1 MKKYYL
7 VILVIILLA
16 SCKKEI
22 KKNSLSTE
30 DDKIEKIRD
39 FLDERASK
47 DSLHGV
53 VLIGKNDKILL
64 HEANGYVDLDAIEKH
79 TLNTQIG
86 QASLGK
92 MFTAIAIM
100 QLESEGKI
108 DLEDLVSN
116 YLDDIENPTIRDSVK
131 IKHLL
136 SHTSGMGSYWKEL
149 RASNEIKG
157 DELDFIYA
165 LVKND
170 SLLSPV
176 GKAFGYSNSGFIL
189 LGKIIEVVSGMT
201 YSDYINKNIFNTSE
215 MTDSEI
221 KVSAG
226 GGKGTAEDL
235 WRFGQALK
243 KGKLLAESKLEIMTR
258 KQSDV
263 GYGYGFMLNE
273 TNGIRSF
280 GHNGG
285 FWNGEK
291 LGIAAYF
298 FILEN
303 GYTIISLSNRNPD
316 LGGIG
321 EQLNEIL
328 VSRDSQ
334 INIQK

>member
-1 MKKYYL
+1 MKNYYL
-7 VILVIILLA
+7 VLLVILLLA

-22 KKNSLSTE
+22 KKNSLSLE
-30 DDKIEKIRD
+30 ENKIEKIRA
-39 FLDERASK
+39 FLNKRASK

-64 HEANGYVDLDAIEKH
+64 HEAHGYIDLDSMDKH
-79 TLNTQIG
+79 TLNTPMG

-92 MFTAIAIM
+92 MFTAISIM

-108 DLEDLVSN
+108 DLEDLASH

-149 RASNEIKG
+149 RASDEIKG
-157 DELDFIYA
+157 DKLDFIYS

-176 GKAFGYSNSGFIL
+176 GKGFGYSNSGFIL
-189 LGKIIEVVSGMT
+189 LGKIIEAVSGT
-201 YSDYINKNIFNTSE
+201 KYTDYVNRNIFNKSE
-215 MTDSEI
+215 MKDSEI

-243 KGKLLAESKLEIMTR
+243 KGKLLAESKLEIMTQ

-273 TNGIRSF
+273 SNGITSF

-298 FILEN
+298 FILDN

-321 EQLNEIL
+321 AQLTEIL
-328 VSRDSQ
+328 VSREGQ
-334 INIQK
+334 